1 MRVVVTA
8 NALVWNFL
16 CMPHVPQDNAT
27 MKQAWEQEFAW
38 TEAEKPVKMAAKAL
52 MVGGSQ
58 NLSQQSIFCFETLTH
73 MLYWS
78 SIVYDYKRVWEQEF
92 AWIEVDKPV
101 IASMSISWSDLQVST
116 ESSTVILNAN
126 HAAVQTCS
134 LGAIDDIY
142 RVVSKQEL
150 QESAQGAVE
159 VWCYSF
165 GAPRTGNHAFAH
177 HYYHRVP
184 DTWSIINDQDVA
196 TRGGEFVFLYKRPGH
211 RVIANNAG
219 HMMVSPSSIEASVQQ
234 SRSKGLFPLGLA
246 HQDLQETQMVMRLG
260 EMQQV
265 AQLSPEFRQGLT
277 LPQAHLPAQGFYNI
291 RESMAAKSR
300 KQSAP
305 WFRLFGV
312 PAWLTPWLASCNS
325 ELGMA
330 DTSHGR

>member
-1 MRVVVTA
+1 MPMRVVVTA

-101 IASMSISWSDLQVST
+101 IASMSISWSDLQL
-116 ESSTVILNAN
+116 I
-126 HAAVQTCS
+126 
-134 LGAIDDIY
+134 
-142 RVVSKQEL
+142 
-150 QESAQGAVE
+150 SARQDASVE
-159 VWCYSF
+159 VKVYVTRHSPGGALATLAAYDISKSF
-165 GAPRTGNHAFAH
+165 KSLRKAPW
-177 HYYHRVP
+177 RVP

-219 HMMVSPSSIEASVQQ
+219 HMMVKAWSSTSCQATSMPFCRSSWPSSFQGAALMACES
-234 SRSKGLFPLGLA
+234 LFPPEGGTA
-246 HQDLQETQMVMRLG
+246 EPRIQAAT
-260 EMQQV
+260 
-265 AQLSPEFRQGLT
+265 LSWEWQTPPMED
-277 LPQAHLPAQGFYNI
+277 NI
-291 RESMAAKSR
+291 
-300 KQSAP
+300 QY
-305 WFRLFGV
+305 F
-312 PAWLTPWLASCNS
+312 LASCGLRPFQS
-325 ELGMA
+325 PVATPGCSRFRCCLVTEPC
-330 DTSHGR
+330 